1 MGLGLKGSVMSII
14 WTASSL
20 DTATRAYVEEP
31 IVVVVMPRA
40 PPSPPSSLPPTMDA
54 TGAGLEGSVM
64 SIIWMPPVLDATMA
78 YAEDPTVNVAMP
90 YEPRRATAE
99 AALMCAVGAGL
110 EGVVMSIIWTPAAAV
125 TSAYVEEPTVAVV
138 MPRAP
143 RSSSNPST
151 PSVTAATGLGL
162 KGSVMSTIWTPS
174 SSYAATRA
182 YVEEPIVTVVMP
194 FGPPSSSNPSTPS
207 ATNATGD
214 MTMEGVARA

>member
-1 MGLGLKGSVMSII
+1 MLII
-14 WTASSL
+14 WTASSRN
-20 DTATRAYVEEP
+20 TATRAYVEEP

-40 PPSPPSSLPPTMDA
+40 PVSSPISLPPNMDA

-64 SIIWMPPVLDATMA
+64 SIIWMPPELDVTMA
-78 YAEDPTVNVAMP
+78 YVEDPTVNVAMP
-90 YEPRRATAE
+90 NAPWRATSE

-110 EGVVMSIIWTPAAAV
+110 EGSVMSIIWTPSSAVAV
-125 TSAYVEEPTVAVV
+125 TSAYVEEPTVTVV
-138 MPRAP
+138 MSRAP

-174 SSYAATRA
+174 SLLAAARA

-214 MTMEGVARA
+214 MTMEGAARA